1 MQKIMTDFANFLH
14 INEISKTEMAK
25 FLSVSNSFITKLCN
39 GEKKLPQD
47 QRVKILSNDKGWD
60 TSALAPTSTDL
71 TPGQT
76 PKASDR
82 RENRI
87 PIYDTQTIGGL
98 NGMVA
103 NTEEARVDRFV
114 NAGDWFPNATS
125 AIVHYGD
132 SMVEYPSG
140 CILVLK
146 RVYDKRLLVNGQ
158 NYVIETDEYRIT
170 KKVSYDGSDTLM
182 AYSTNKETYP
192 DGRLVYAPIKVP
204 TDSIRHIDLV
214 VGCII
219 QQVGQKLEFNNGK

>member
-1 MQKIMTDFANFLH
+1 MKETLTPF
-14 INEISKTEMAK
+14 AK
-25 FLSVSNSFITKLCN
+25 FLKDNELSQREIADFLEIGEPTISKIASGKQNLPKKRKLQILGNSY
-39 GEKKLPQD
+39 
-47 QRVKILSNDKGWD
+47 GWD

-71 TPGQT
+71 TPEQT
-76 PKASDR
+76 PKASKS

-87 PIYDTQTIGGL
+87 PIYDTQTIGGM

-146 RVYDKRLLVNGQ
+146 RVNDKRLLVNGQ

-182 AYSTNKETYP
+182 AYSTNNETYP
-192 DGRLVYAPIKVP
+192 DGKLIYAPIAVP